1 MQLAFNWK
9 NRPFKKWYT
18 ILSMQEFQSQTS
30 VTLGV
35 WNSCSSCLKQGQ
47 ERTERVKSS
56 LALAWDKWIS
66 TKIFLDQLNRSWFPE
81 RFANFY
87 SRCYQERVIWHYAL
101 LVSRHHNILV
111 STWFAFDAAA
121 LGFDVSNNRLRFAD
135 VQGIRLP
142 FNLNLLKL

>member
-1 MQLAFNWK
+1 MEVGFRRGPQ
-9 NRPFKKWYT
+9 
-18 ILSMQEFQSQTS
+18 
-30 VTLGV
+30 
-35 WNSCSSCLKQGQ
+35 
-47 ERTERVKSS
+47 
-56 LALAWDKWIS
+56 
-66 TKIFLDQLNRSWFPE
+66 IFI
-81 RFANFY
+81 
-87 SRCYQERVIWHYAL
+87 RCCQERVIGHYAL